1 MTHAG
6 RIEFDKTYIKHYN
19 HYIIII
25 IIYYYVFKSIK
36 EQFFQSIY
44 NVILPGSICKIYIF
58 LWNHLTDTGNPVCPA
73 SLLFLTS
80 S

>member
-19 HYIIII
+19 YYIIII
-25 IIYYYVFKSIK
+25 IIYYYLFKSIK

-44 NVILPGSICKIYIF
+44 NVF
-58 LWNHLTDTGNPVCPA
+58 FAW
-73 SLLFLTS
+73 
-80 S
+80 